1 MRFNVSEDQLAP
13 KMRRFLKDIDAG
25 RAYSASTLQKSRAGV
40 SSALRCLAETA
51 QMNGLSV
58 ALCAETADAVI
69 ERLQIAN
76 WSPSTISSYK
86 TYLRHYAYETG
97 EGVDWALSSGATDR
111 RPVELVLRAP
121 HWAPYRTILPMVIDG
136 GICAREIRL
145 ADRWLRHCSQ
155 VAQLSIEH
163 AMAFR
168 ADPGHFRGLAQFL
181 TSIDP
186 GNPDTRILQAAQRKR
201 RSTANGVAK
210 KPAYGELPEPFLS
223 QMKMISRKPKEL
235 GGYSTARIKV
245 MGCAIRRLIRSA
257 KQRGL
262 KPELTLET
270 ATAFAEDLVSGDL
283 KTISAAGYCE
293 FLGYFAKRAGYPAEI
308 GEELLE
314 THWSLKAEARTDL
327 KRKEIKLA
335 KVPID
340 LVDLAKTASEI
351 LDQAP
356 FQEDIRNRRRDYTLA
371 GAIALLCKL
380 QIRAKDLREGK
391 IGKEFS
397 RDSEG
402 WSVDLKTSKTGTYI
416 TGRLADCLTP
426 FLDAVLLM
434 DTDPAY
440 LWKIYDQRVGTA
452 LFANPARDWKC
463 YEREWLRRNMTERTG
478 HSAHI
483 VRTLI
488 YDYVTLDAELDAK
501 VAQALVG
508 HAHATSKQFYE
519 VNADRYRRVEAL
531 KGLAAI
537 EKSLQG

>member
-1 MRFNVSEDQLAP
+1 MRFNVSEDQLPP
-13 KMRRFLKDIDAG
+13 KMQRFLKDIDNG
-25 RAYSASTLQKSRAGV
+25 RAYSAPALQKKRTNV

-51 QMNGLSV
+51 QLNGLPV
-58 ALCAETADAVI
+58 ILNAETAGAMI
-69 ERLQIAN
+69 ERLQTAN
-76 WSPSTISSYK
+76 WSSSTISGFK
-86 TYLRHYAYETG
+86 TLLRHYAYETG

-111 RPVELVLRAP
+111 RPVELVLRAS
-121 HWAPYRTILPMVIDG
+121 HWAPYRAILPMVIDG
-136 GICAREIRL
+136 GISAREIRL

-155 VAQLSIEH
+155 VAHLSIEH
-163 AMAFR
+163 AMTFR
-168 ADPGHFRGLAQFL
+168 ADPGHFCGLAQFM

-201 RSTANGVAK
+201 RSTAKGVEK
-210 KPAYGELPEPFLS
+210 KTAYGALPEPFLS
-223 QMKMISRKPKEL
+223 QMKVVSRKPKEL

-245 MGCAIRRLIRSA
+245 MGSAIRRLIRSA

-262 KPELTLET
+262 DPVLSMET

-283 KTISAAGYCE
+283 RTISAAGYCE

-308 GEELLE
+308 GDALLE
-314 THWSLKAEARTDL
+314 THWALKAEAKNDL

-335 KVPID
+335 HVPID
-340 LVDLAKTASEI
+340 LIDLAKTARKI
-351 LDQAP
+351 LDYAP
-356 FQEDIRNRRRDYTLA
+356 SEEEIRNRRRDYTLA
-371 GAIALLCKL
+371 GAIALLCKKP
-380 QIRAKDLREGK
+380 IRALDLRQGK
-391 IGKEFS
+391 IGREFS

-402 WSVDLKTSKTGTYI
+402 WQVDLETSKTGTRI
-416 TGRLADCLTP
+416 DGRLADCLTP

-434 DTDPAY
+434 DTDAAY

-519 VNADRYRRVEAL
+519 VNADRYRRMEAL
-531 KGLAAI
+531 KGLAAV
-537 EKSLQG
+537 EKALPG

>member
-1 MRFNVSEDQLAP
+1 MSEDQLPP
-13 KMRRFLKDIDAG
+13 KMQRFLKDIDTG
-25 RAYSASTLQKSRAGV
+25 RAYSAPALQKKRANV

-51 QMNGLSV
+51 QMKRLPV

-69 ERLQIAN
+69 ERLQTAN
-76 WSPSTISSYK
+76 WSPSAVASFK
-86 TYLRHYAYETG
+86 TMLRHYAYETD

-121 HWAPYRTILPMVIDG
+121 HWAPYRAILPMVIES
-136 GICAREIRL
+136 GISAREIRL
-145 ADRWLRHCSQ
+145 ADRWLRHCNQ
-155 VAQLSIEH
+155 VTHLSVDH
-163 AMAFR
+163 AMTFR
-168 ADPGHFRGLAQFL
+168 ADPGHFRGLAQFM

-201 RSTANGVAK
+201 RSTAKGVTK

-235 GGYSTARIKV
+235 GGYSTARIKS

-262 KPELTLET
+262 KPELTMET
-270 ATAFAEDLVSGDL
+270 ATTFAEDLLSGGL

-335 KVPID
+335 NVPID

-351 LDQAP
+351 LEQAP
-356 FQEDIRNRRRDYTLA
+356 LQEDIRNRRRDYTLA

-397 RDSEG
+397 RDSES

-508 HAHATSKQFYE
+508 HAHATSKLFYE
-519 VNADRYRRVEAL
+519 ANADRYRRMEAL
-531 KGLAAI
+531 KGLATI
-537 EKSLQG
+537 EKSLPG

>member
-1 MRFNVSEDQLAP
+1 MKFNVSEDQLPP
-13 KMRRFLKDIDAG
+13 KMRRFLKDIDTG
-25 RAYSASTLQKSRAGV
+25 RAYSAPVLKKKRANV

-51 QMNGLSV
+51 QVNGLPV
-58 ALCAETADAVI
+58 ALCAKTADAVI
-69 ERLQIAN
+69 ERLQAGN
-76 WSPSTISSYK
+76 WSPSTVSSFK
-86 TYLRHYAYETG
+86 TLLRHYAYETG

-121 HWAPYRTILPMVIDG
+121 HWAPYRAILPLAIEG
-136 GICAREIRL
+136 GISARELRL
-145 ADRWLRHCSQ
+145 ADRWLRHRNQ
-155 VAQLSIEH
+155 VTHLSLEH
-163 AMAFR
+163 AMTFR
-168 ADPGHFRGLAQFL
+168 ADPGNLRKLAAFM
-181 TSIDP
+181 TAIDP
-186 GNPDTRILQAAQRKR
+186 GNPDTRILQTAQRKR
-201 RSTANGVAK
+201 RSTAKGVQH

-223 QMKMISRKPKEL
+223 QMKGINRKPKKL
-235 GGYSTARIKV
+235 GGFSTARIKV

-257 KQRGL
+257 KQRGMEPVL
-262 KPELTLET
+262 NMET

-283 KTISAAGYCE
+283 KTTSAAGYCE

-308 GEELLE
+308 GDALLE
-314 THWSLKAEARTDL
+314 THWALKAASKGDL

-335 KVPID
+335 QVPID
-340 LVDLAKTASEI
+340 LVGLAKTASKLLE
-351 LDQAP
+351 QAP
-356 FQEDIRNRRRDYTLA
+356 LEEDLRNRRRDYTLA

-380 QIRAKDLREGK
+380 QIRAKDLREGNV
-391 IGKEFS
+391 GQEFS

-402 WSVDLKTSKTGTYI
+402 WFVDLETSKTGTRI
-416 TGRLADCLTP
+416 DGRLADCLTP

-434 DTDPAY
+434 DTDPTY
-440 LWKIYDQRVGTA
+440 LWKIYDQRAGTA

-488 YDYVTLDAELDAK
+488 YDYCTLDDNLDAK

-519 VNADRYRRVEAL
+519 VNADRYRRIQAL
-531 KGLAAI
+531 KDLAAI